1 MNKNKSLL
9 NSENIERGQRFIQ
22 FPSNKYNKYTH
33 IRKMKSYFCKSNNK
47 FKHDLTYTNQSK
59 SKCIPKIKKE
69 NYNSFNK
76 NNDNKNLFES
86 HIKNDNYSNLEM
98 KEDIQEIKNE
108 LNKNKSIINDFSR
121 NLNEY
126 RSFISQLLAKNKN
139 LEDNSQ
145 KLIIFLL

>member
-1 MNKNKSLL
+1 
-9 NSENIERGQRFIQ
+9 
-22 FPSNKYNKYTH
+22 
-33 IRKMKSYFCKSNNK
+33 MKSYFCKSNNK

-139 LEDNSQ
+139 LEDN
-145 KLIIFLL
+145 